1 MTWGWT
7 QRALQSC
14 AELAWCNQQER
25 KCLGYATTVIL
36 FIAVTEPFAMHA
48 LTVLTAGV
56 SGLNAGLLDVG
67 LMVLLSGPAI

>member
-1 MTWGWT
+1 M
-7 QRALQSC
+7 
-14 AELAWCNQQER
+14 
-25 KCLGYATTVIL
+25 GYATTVIL